1 MTSRIATGVRGIDAE
16 HTPLN
21 PRLERR
27 HRSPL
32 RRRRRGSARP
42 HAIART
48 THAGDAGTAAS
59 RALAT
64 RDVMPDIARAVGTC
78 AHLSWTWCLLC
89 CLDSA
94 LLRAVEKGDSGACAP
109 LKSHLG
115 GSGTRRFGPIFRRF
129 QLAIHFRPNYGT
141 RRLRRLHTPSRT
153 PTKDGGVAS
162 ATTGRRSVASAPS
175 GGPRRVHHPSVSR
188 VRAFLRVARA
198 RRALAHLLGRHRR
211 SRLDARQPARRAV
224 RGDGARRVRRAEQ
237 LGDVYS
243 DHDRRLR
250 GVARGLPSGVP
261 RRGSRDGPE
270 LERFRGMVRAR
281 RRRARR
287 AAVDA
292 HR

>member
-1 MTSRIATGVRGIDAE
+1 MASIPSTRRSIHDSSAAIGLPSAVAGEGPRARTQSLARRTPATPEPPRRVRSRRATSCRTSRVLLGRVRTSLGHGVCFVVLTRRCFARSKRATPG
-16 HTPLN
+16 
-21 PRLERR
+21 
-27 HRSPL
+27 
-32 RRRRRGSARP
+32 
-42 HAIART
+42 
-48 THAGDAGTAAS
+48 
-59 RALAT
+59 RALPSKA
-64 RDVMPDIARAVGTC
+64 ISGEA
-78 AHLSWTWCLLC
+78 
-89 CLDSA
+89 A
-94 LLRAVEKGDSGACAP
+94 LGVFGAQ
-109 LKSHLG
+109 
-115 GSGTRRFGPIFRRF
+115 FRRF
-129 QLAIHFRPNYGT
+129 QLNIHFRPNYGT
-141 RRLRRLHTPSRT
+141 RLRRLHTPSRT

-162 ATTGRRSVASAPS
+162 AATGRRSVASAPS

-237 LGDVYS
+237 LGDVHP